1 MSADVIF
8 SKRCCHTAYSKL
20 SRFDILAVHM
30 RNALMVRELHL
41 PQPLVG
47 LSVSFSFV
55 LFLVSFSL
63 AFWDSPRYR
72 LFSEIDP
79 RHAEYF
85 CNWTAVSDVY
95 FQRSKR
101 GMCKRRL
108 CKLTRGIATLC
119 IAVTDHGAGI
129 SLCTCDWLAP
139 WTDLAHLIWEV
150 WFTQLISYVRLL
162 KKKKK
167 NSWNKIRFLKYTI
180 DLVSLPA
187 FFSSSFP
194 RPSPPSLLSLFFSL
208 QVT

>member
-1 MSADVIF
+1 MQTTFPRKERYAAWKQLCNLYVLQRISHLFFFSPTRSIYKNVMSADVIF

-41 PQPLVG
+41 PQPSRETLRFF
-47 LSVSFSFV
+47 LLFF
-55 LFLVSFSL
+55 FLVSFSL

-119 IAVTDHGAGI
+119 TAVTDHGAGI

-139 WTDLAHLIWEV
+139 WQTWPI
-150 WFTQLISYVRLL
+150 
-162 KKKKK
+162 
-167 NSWNKIRFLKYTI
+167 
-180 DLVSLPA
+180 
-187 FFSSSFP
+187 
-194 RPSPPSLLSLFFSL
+194 
-208 QVT
+208 